1 MTEEDPYWVPKN
13 NPFPT
18 KKIKE
23 RITELEKEA
32 TEDWANKILEGEEFQ
47 KKLNKEF
54 LDYVVYGKTPY
65 YGNEKFF
72 KDLAQY
78 STNESELDVEGIVN
92 KFSSF
97 LSEEEL
103 EEFKI
108 EL

>member
-1 MTEEDPYWVPKN
+1 MKQE
-13 NPFPT
+13 
-18 KKIKE
+18 
-23 RITELEKEA
+23 ELEKEA
-32 TEDWANKILEGEEFQ
+32 AEDWANKILEGEEFQ
-47 KKLNKEF
+47 KRLNKEF
-54 LDYVVYGKTPY
+54 LDYAVYGKTPY

-103 EEFKI
+103 EELKYK
-108 EL
+108 L